1 MLLFLLLFLWR
12 RGPRKARVHRAQKR
26 QCSLGCREYTSILRH
41 FYLQKKKNW
50 GVPIVAQ
57 LVTKPTSIHV
67 DASSIPG
74 SAQRVKDPAL
84 PWAAV

>member
-1 MLLFLLLFLWR
+1 MQSWMQGVHIHPQAFLFT
-12 RGPRKARVHRAQKR
+12 K
-26 QCSLGCREYTSILRH
+26 
-41 FYLQKKKNW
+41 KKKNW

-74 SAQRVKDPAL
+74 SAQWVKDPAL
-84 PWAAV
+84 PWAAALVADEAQICPCSGRGVDW